1 MATSKRPQE
10 SEKNSRESKLIPVLD
25 KSNVLS
31 YSRLLVRHK
40 LVSEVCDLC
49 EVLFREIHIPMMP
62 NEGPRHLIKLA
73 HMDHMDLYPVKNK
86 LR

>member
-31 YSRLLVRHK
+31 YSHLLVRHK
-40 LVSEVCDLC
+40 LVPEVCDLF
-49 EVLFREIHIPMMP
+49 EVLFREIPIPMMR
-62 NEGPRHLIKLA
+62 GPSLNSRIWIIW
-73 HMDHMDLYPVKNK
+73 MSIP
-86 LR
+86 LRIN